1 MNKKTL
7 ITISGIL
14 LALILISS
22 GIFIIKNRKGEE
34 KIIPSYVKPENQKQQ
49 EERSSLILSEEE
61 KRQFGLIDQ
70 AEAPILTQSEK
81 EQYNITS
88 ENRVHFM
95 TDEEKM
101 RYNIKITEPVPIEM
115 VGGGENYIG
124 PLPKIYLPEG
134 ALDSTPIITEKT
146 DSDNDGLTDIEE
158 LKLYDTD
165 INNFDTDGDGISDFD
180 EIKSMN

>member
-1 MNKKTL
+1 MNKRKL
-7 ITISGIL
+7 IISIGIL
-14 LALILISS
+14 LTLILIS
-22 GIFIIKNRKGEE
+22 GGVFIIKNRKSEE
-34 KIIPSYVKPENQKQQ
+34 KIISSSDQPESQKQ

-70 AEAPILTQSEK
+70 ADVLILTQSEK
-81 EQYNITS
+81 EQYNIIS

-95 TDEEKM
+95 TDEEKT

-115 VGGGENYIG
+115 VGGGENHVG

-134 ALDSTPIITEKT
+134 ALGSTPIITEKT

-158 LKLYDTD
+158 LKIYGKKKKTVY
-165 INNFDTDGDGISDFD
+165 
-180 EIKSMN
+180 KAPMQRV